1 MMPPISFSGVT
12 SRGPFYTPI
21 LRGEKLHTC
30 RKPRKRPIKI
40 GDQLYLYWKCRVPE
54 HLKPIHLIGRVTCTS
69 VERKKY
75 SEFAYINRFARE
87 DGFKDCLELQEWFGD
102 PEENGDDLY
111 DVIWWNP
118 GEMSVPLFRKWKK

>member
-1 MMPPISFSGVT
+1 
-12 SRGPFYTPI
+12 
-21 LRGEKLHTC
+21 
-30 RKPRKRPIKI
+30 
-40 GDQLYLYWKCRVPE
+40 
-54 HLKPIHLIGRVTCTS
+54 LIGRVTCTS